1 MRRRRRRIPR
11 IQIQIESACTRAE
24 AGWGLIKGA
33 LLQRRRAYTG
43 LVLRSDDICTVYL
56 YMTQMPPGEYPH
68 LRFIATKNI

>member
-1 MRRRRRRIPR
+1 MRRRIPR

-43 LVLRSDDICTVYL
+43 LVLQSFNTIKKTEISD
-56 YMTQMPPGEYPH
+56 H
-68 LRFIATKNI
+68 LEVLKRVSLRISAPS